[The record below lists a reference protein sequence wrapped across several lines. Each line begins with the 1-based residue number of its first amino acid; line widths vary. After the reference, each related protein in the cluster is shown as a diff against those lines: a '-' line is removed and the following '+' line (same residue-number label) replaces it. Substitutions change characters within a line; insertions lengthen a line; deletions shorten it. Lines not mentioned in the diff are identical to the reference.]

1 MDCIQDGKLILKSAV
16 KFGIAR
22 IKMNNDNLENMINK
36 YKKEKEMIMNS
47 LDLLTDNF
55 ICDLENIKTMLEGE
69 INKSEGD

>member
-1 MDCIQDGKLILKSAV
+1 
-16 KFGIAR
+16 
-22 IKMNNDNLENMINK
+22 MNNDNLENMINK